1 MLILLEL
8 QEQNGTGALN
18 IFIILVAR
26 CIRIRNI
33 IYTTSNVRLIYLPK
47 TTNSSFL
54 SPNIRTLLLSTAI
67 LQVVARCIRI
77 KNIFYT
83 TSNVSLIHLPE
94 TTNSSFLPPNIRTL
108 LLSTA
113 YYKWWQDVS
122 ELELLFILQVMS
134 VLYICLKPPTPPFFH
149 QISGPSYYQLHI
161 TSSGKMYQN
170 QKHFLYYKQCQT
182 YTVGQNSQ
190 LLLSSIKYQDP
201 PTVDCILQEMSVFY
215 SQQD

>member
-33 IYTTSNVRLIYLPK
+33 IYTTSNVRLIYLPE

-54 SPNIRTLLLSTAI
+54 PPNIRTLLLSTVI
-67 LQVVARCIRI
+67 LQVMARCIRI

-122 ELELLFILQVMS
+122 ELELLFILHLSKTTNSSFFPPNIRTLLLSTAYYKQWQDVSELEIFLILQAMS
-134 VLYICLKPPTPPFFH
+134 DLYSWLKQPTPPFFH
-149 QISGPSYYQLHI
+149 QISGPSY
-161 TSSGKMYQN
+161 
-170 QKHFLYYKQCQT
+170 C
-182 YTVGQNSQ
+182 
-190 LLLSSIKYQDP
+190 
-201 PTVDCILQEMSVFY
+201 
-215 SQQD
+215 